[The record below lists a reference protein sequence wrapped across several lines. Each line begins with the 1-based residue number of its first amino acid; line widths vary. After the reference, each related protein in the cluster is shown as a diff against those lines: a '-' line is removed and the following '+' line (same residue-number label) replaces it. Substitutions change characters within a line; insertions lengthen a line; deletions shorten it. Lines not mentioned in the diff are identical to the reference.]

1 VQSNAGSCQPS
12 SQFSV
17 GTSSALIDEID
28 DPQEVRMM
36 GKPVVVSLLDFVE
49 GLGGEIEMPS
59 LSAHG

>member
-1 VQSNAGSCQPS
+1 
-12 SQFSV
+12 
-17 GTSSALIDEID
+17 LIDEID